1 MYHPYQAH
9 PSCVRRE
16 LAQRTGKNPK
26 YSYLSLGCS
35 KNAENVM
42 LNYAKGLV
50 GRPFSNAGMMRS
62 VIFPRTTDDS
72 SFFCAG
78 VPSSATLA
86 HLWKPVRPSYHHFL
100 VCAELVA
107 SVLKKG
113 GLMSRASNPGS
124 ATPQSLWQMYK
135 GKAAVTGN
143 PFVLRNVAAQHVQK
157 AGVSANPVAFSIPL
171 KQSAPLAATRT
182 KTTSRRSDSPPRASF
197 KLVSVS
203 GTLAPHNLA
212 LLKR

>member
-1 MYHPYQAH
+1 MTSANAVVLTDV
-9 PSCVRRE
+9 CVVGVE

-50 GRPFSNAGMMRS
+50 GRPFSNSGMMRS
-62 VIFPRTTDDS
+62 VIFPRITDDS

-78 VPSSATLA
+78 ASINTARSFMC
-86 HLWKPVRPSYHHFL
+86 SYRRSL

-107 SVLKKG
+107 AVLKKG
-113 GLMSRASNPGS
+113 GLMSRSSNPGS

-143 PFVLRNVAAQHVQK
+143 PFVLRNFASQHSQK
-157 AGVSANPVAFSIPL
+157 QSVSANPVAFSLPL
-171 KQSAPLAATRT
+171 RKAAPIASSNTATA
-182 KTTSRRSDSPPRASF
+182 SRRRDSPPRASF
-197 KLVSVS
+197 KLVSGS
-203 GTLAPHNLA
+203 GTLTTHNLA